1 MKHKYFLSILTL
13 MVTSIL
19 AACSGEGYTDDPIFD
34 QEIKTEL
41 VDKSQLPKW
50 LADYVNYLEYIPEGQ
65 NFPSEPSGIYRF
77 NWSNK
82 TFYEISSPSQGLVH
96 DNMYLSDGTPMSRIL
111 SNYPSFTDS
120 LKNWTII
127 YMLHPTHEN
136 PKNYF
141 YPVTSRCFIDDAAAP
156 QSLLGF
162 EANPNEFRL
171 FNQSC
176 FLVNSDEQFRTIF
189 GESAELPEID
199 FSKNTLIMGIFELRA
214 GSSLKRQ
221 EICLVDSVPK
231 LQLFFEQE
239 MILSRPVNDYGYS
252 LVPVIIWCVYPKL
265 PFDTIR
271 VQTYWN
277 NAEMKTQ
284 ISNEDV
290 SSPVAG
296 ENLQW
301 HLLCYFSTSKER
313 ESIGGLIT
321 IQIPGDGT
329 ITVTTDAK
337 TYTGKVEVSQ
347 IKLESGFC
355 ICGNI
360 KIKFDDT
367 SFSDETNPRIQY
379 LLQNLEN
386 VTNFSYD
393 CIHNLYLCTSN
404 EDFYHFLLTNEWIKR
419 YGVIN

>member
-1 MKHKYFLSILTL
+1 MKQNTFSTL
-13 MVTSIL
+13 ALVVTFIL
-19 AACSGEGYTDDPIFD
+19 AACSSDDYTDDPIFD

-41 VDKSQLPKW
+41 IDKSELPQW
-50 LADYVNYLEYIPEGQ
+50 LADYVTYLEYVPEGESL
-65 NFPSEPSGIYRF
+65 PSEPSGIYRF

-82 TFYEISSPSQGLVH
+82 TFYEILSPSQSVVH

-221 EICLVDSVPK
+221 EICMADSIPT

-239 MILSRPVNDYGYS
+239 MILSKPIRDYGYNQ
-252 LVPVIIWCVYPKL
+252 VKVIIWCVYPKL

-271 VQTYWN
+271 VKTYWN
-277 NAEMKTQ
+277 NVETITR
-284 ISNEDV
+284 ISDKDV
-290 SSPVAG
+290 TSPIAD
-296 ENLQW
+296 ENFQW
-301 HLLCYFSTSKER
+301 RLLRYYSNRNLT
-313 ESIGGLIT
+313 GLDFN

-329 ITVTTDAK
+329 IIVTTGTN
-337 TYTGKVEVSQ
+337 TYRGKVEVSQ
-347 IKLESGFC
+347 IEVIFGFC
-355 ICGNI
+355 SKGNI

-367 SFSDETNPRIQY
+367 SFSDETNPTIQY

-393 CIHNLYLCTSN
+393 CIHSLFLLGSN
-404 EDFYHFLLTNEWIKR
+404 GDFYHFLLTNEWIKR